1 MTTPRFRRCLDWVL
15 AWEGGFNDIA
25 ADRGGATNHGISL
38 RFAQSL
44 GRMLDVDL
52 DGHVTVNDIRILT
65 RDQAAAVYWQH
76 FWQAARCD
84 DLPKPMDLVVFCSV
98 VNCGAGA
105 ATRWMQGAVGVRADG
120 IIGPLT
126 MAAIRR
132 VAADARLSAAAAHEV
147 LAQRIRH
154 HVSLGAS
161 QQQAFGLGWS
171 RRLAS
176 LGIEVGQQLS
186 EGTNT

>member
-1 MTTPRFRRCLDWVL
+1 MTSPRFRRCLDWVL

-38 RFAQSL
+38 RFAQGL

-52 DGHVTVNDIRILT
+52 DGHITSNDIRLLT

-76 FWQAARCD
+76 FWQAVRCE
-84 DLPKPMDLVVFCSV
+84 DLPKPLDLVAFCSA
-98 VNCGAGA
+98 VNCGAPVV
-105 ATRWMQGAVGVRADG
+105 TRWVQGAVGVRADG

-126 MAAIRR
+126 HAAIAR
-132 VAADARLSAAAAHEV
+132 VAADARLSAAAAQEV

-154 HVSLGAS
+154 HASLGAD
-161 QQQAFGLGWS
+161 QQRAFGLGWS

-176 LGIEVGQQLS
+176 LGIEVGQQIA
-186 EGTNT
+186 EGPAT